1 MKHASTS
8 MESMEQGIAATAE
21 RLFADVGF
29 QKTTVSDIASKMCM
43 SPANVYRFFSSKAEI
58 NNEVGRRLLSEIE
71 VAVDHIIENSSSA
84 SEKLRATI
92 ATVEKM
98 NARRFLSN
106 QRLHELLETAFVEN
120 WPIVKDH
127 IQKLDESLAEIIS
140 YGNDEKEFDVEDYE
154 LAAILVRSA
163 CLRFYDPRVIIDCAD
178 EPEPT
183 VDQMV
188 DFCLGALR

>member
-1 MKHASTS
+1 
-8 MESMEQGIAATAE
+8 MEQGIAATAE

-106 QRLHELLETAFVEN
+106 QRLHELLETAFEEN

>member
-106 QRLHELLETAFVEN
+106 QRLHELLETAFEEN